1 MKLDDANPLAVIAG
15 AGMGWK
21 PVYEAKTFWHGKPCR
36 ACERFEMRMVRAQE
50 SDTFGHLWPTCNHP
64 ALPGEHGQPTQV
76 TATCDRWSPRPGEAS
91 Q

>member
-1 MKLDDANPLAVIAG
+1 MKLDEANPLSVIAG

-36 ACERFEMRMVRAQE
+36 ACEHFEMRVVRARE
-50 SDTFGHLWPTCNHP
+50 SDSFGHLWPTCKHP
-64 ALPGEHGQPTQV
+64 ALPGKGGHLTQPG
-76 TATCDRWSPRPGEAS
+76 ATCDKWSAKPGEAG